1 MVGERP
7 YLLRSSTVRLGGALR
22 SENVGMSNHNSD
34 ERSEHRKPK
43 VSLAMS
49 ISQGLGDPK
58 EQPRGESDGQPV
70 NIPAPG
76 HVFEKV
82 RKLVIRAHYWI
93 CAHALWSNLRGVQSL
108 GYGPGNPNE
117 RFPQKSLQELNV
129 FGSYRKPTKV
139 GRRKCA

>member
-58 EQPRGESDGQPV
+58 GQPRGEPDGQPV

-93 CAHALWSNLRGVQSL
+93 CAHALWSNLRGVQS
-108 GYGPGNPNE
+108 
-117 RFPQKSLQELNV
+117 
-129 FGSYRKPTKV
+129 
-139 GRRKCA
+139 

>member
-1 MVGERP
+1 VVGERP

-58 EQPRGESDGQPV
+58 GQPRGEPDGQPV

-93 CAHALWSNLRGVQSL
+93 CAHALWSNLRGVQSFPYA
-108 GYGPGNPNE
+108 GGNPNE
-117 RFPQKSLQELNV
+117 RLSQKSLQESSM